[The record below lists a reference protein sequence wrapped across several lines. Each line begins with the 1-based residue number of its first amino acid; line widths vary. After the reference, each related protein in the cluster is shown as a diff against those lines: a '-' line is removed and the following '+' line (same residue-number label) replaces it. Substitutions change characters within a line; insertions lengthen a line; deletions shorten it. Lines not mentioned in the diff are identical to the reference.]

1 MITMNKKIKASGFPF
16 QDHEEASTNCA
27 RIVRQNEETLII
39 EEDNTIYEIDKKCA
53 IARGW
58 MH

>member
-1 MITMNKKIKASGFPF
+1 MSKKVKTSGFSF
-16 QDHEEASTNCA
+16 QDHEEASTNHA
-27 RIVRQNEETLII
+27 HIVRQNEETLII